1 MLPNFCGD
9 KFFVVFLLTNIVDKI
24 FPGRKIPDISEMF
37 NVANLQKC
45 APQRYIYVI
54 WILSTDSSHN
64 VYRF

>member
-9 KFFVVFLLTNIVDKI
+9 KFFVVFPLTNIVDKI

-45 APQRYIYVI
+45 APQRYT
-54 WILSTDSSHN
+54 L
-64 VYRF
+64 